1 MNWFLEWLY
10 RRGKKPLPQSP
21 APHLVIRLDPNRP
34 SGTRT
39 PTPNPITTTPKEA
52 HPMISFNFNNLP
64 HALATFFKAAA
75 ADVKKAIPVIENA
88 IEKAEGDKAIIE
100 GVSGAVANAVQPGAA
115 GPVVTIEDAGFAV
128 LGSIDAALKSGDA
141 AAEQKLLDAGID
153 VNAINAVKAVGTQSQ
168 TFYKIVTSVPKAIP
182 PVGTLAS
189 SIATK

>member
-1 MNWFLEWLY
+1 MSFSFLGLF
-10 RRGKKPLPQSP
+10 RRKPEPQSP
-21 APHLVIRLDPNRP
+21 APHLVIPLAPSRL
-34 SGTRT
+34 SETRT

-88 IEKAEGDKAIIE
+88 IEKAEGDKTIIE
-100 GVSGAVANAVQPGAA
+100 GVSAAAANAIQPGSAV
-115 GPVVTIEDAGFAV
+115 PVVTIEDAGFAV

-168 TFYKIVTSVPKAIP
+168 TFYKIVTSVPKAISP
-182 PVGTLAS
+182 AS
-189 SIATK
+189 SVTLQGN